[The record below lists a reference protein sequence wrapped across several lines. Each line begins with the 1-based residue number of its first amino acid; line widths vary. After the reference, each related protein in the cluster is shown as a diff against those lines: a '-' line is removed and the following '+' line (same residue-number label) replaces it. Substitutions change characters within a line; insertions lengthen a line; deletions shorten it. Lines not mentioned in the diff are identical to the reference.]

1 MKMKNILIL
10 GWLLWVNQLM
20 LTAQVPTT
28 CFEIESILVDACGSP
43 EGENEMVRFVVGPT
57 DLNVANLT
65 ISWASSNPYLGICQ
79 NATTAAAVASL
90 NSTIQSCGYLVEPTG
105 GILPAGSKVLL
116 ITSTAV
122 DVTANS
128 FSNLND
134 TLIVIF
140 QCAGNTAGHFANYNS
155 TPGIRTLSMSF
166 GSGCSDQVSYDRG
179 LLINQNGT
187 YGGSSAIK
195 NGARVDF
202 DWAGTPTYANDGCQA
217 PINLSSLFIVNND
230 TTICSGASFA
240 LHAAYSNDI
249 VSIKWESLTGATISN
264 PFSSP
269 ANYTN
274 NNTADQIVLTGY
286 TFCNDSIKDT
296 LNITIV
302 SPITVQINA
311 STNDSICAGQS
322 SILTATGASS
332 YLWNTGATGSSIT
345 VNTTGNYT
353 VIGATTCFSDTASI
367 HIVVVPIPTLSVSTT
382 SDTICSGQSATLTAT
397 ASLAPVTW
405 NTGQTGNTITVS
417 TQGMFTASISDN
429 ICGTFSDSVF
439 IYVQTAPVIN
449 IQATDTSLCLGSVTL
464 TTTGSNYNTL
474 NWNTGAGSS
483 QITVSDTGWY
493 FVSASNNCFTAI
505 DSIYIYP
512 AIFPSVQIIAGDSVL
527 CNNNNIVLSAN
538 ATPANVSY
546 LWNTGETTTQ
556 ITVSSGQQY
565 YVIAS
570 NSCGSDTAYQII
582 YDQSVIANFAT
593 STDMGEAP
601 LNVECFNLSTNATQY
616 SWYIDNQ
623 FINNS
628 TDFSTT
634 FENQG
639 AYTITLIAENNFGCI
654 DSLSKIIE
662 VSLMTTVYI
671 PNVFTPDG
679 DGLNDVFL
687 VKGNNLDYYRI
698 SIFNRWGQLLF
709 EGDKNNN
716 WDGSDANGKLVPD
729 GTYVYLIEV
738 VYLNGVR
745 EWKQGCVQKLE

>member
-1 MKMKNILIL
+1 MKKIILLITGLSLQIL
-10 GWLLWVNQLM
+10 VYTQ
-20 LTAQVPTT
+20 TPTT

-79 NATTAAAVASL
+79 NATTAAVVAAL
-90 NSTIQSCGYLVEPTG
+90 NSTIQSCGYLVEPTAG
-105 GILPAGSKVLL
+105 VLPAGSEVLL

-122 DVTANS
+122 DVAANS

-155 TPGIRTLSMSF
+155 TPGIRTLTMSF
-166 GSGCSDQVSYDRG
+166 GPGCSDQVSYDRS

-195 NGARVDF
+195 NGGRVDF
-202 DWAGTPTYANDGCQA
+202 DWSGTPTYANDGCQA
-217 PINLSSLFIVNND
+217 PINPSYLFIVNND
-230 TTICSGASFA
+230 TTICPGTSFA
-240 LHAAYSNDI
+240 LQAAYSSDI
-249 VSIKWESLTGATISN
+249 VSIKWESLNGSAIGN

-274 NNTADQIVLTGY
+274 NTAADQIVLTGY

-322 SILTATGASS
+322 STLTATGADS
-332 YLWNTGATGSSIT
+332 YLWNTGATSASISAS
-345 VNTTGNYT
+345 TTNDYI
-353 VIGATTCFSDTASI
+353 VIGTSACYTDTDTF
-367 HIVVVPIPTLSVSTT
+367 HLEVIPLPTISVS
-382 SDTICSGQSATLTAT
+382 SSAGDTICNGQSTVLTAT
-397 ASLAPVTW
+397 ASSPSVTW

-417 TQGMFTASISDN
+417 TQGMFTASITDN
-429 ICGTFSDSVF
+429 ICGTFSDSIF
-439 IYVQTAPVIN
+439 IYVQTAPAVN
-449 IQATDTSLCLGSVTL
+449 IQSTDTSLCSGNVIL
-464 TTTGSNYNTL
+464 TATASNYNNI
-474 NWNTGAGSS
+474 NWNTGAVSP
-483 QITVSDTGWY
+483 QISVSDSGWY
-493 FVSASNNCFTAI
+493 WVSASNNCFTVS
-505 DSIYIYP
+505 DSVYIYP
-512 AIFPSVQIIAGDSVL
+512 AIIPAAQIITGDSIL
-527 CNNNNIVLSAN
+527 CNNENIVLSAS
-538 ATPANVSY
+538 ATPSNVSY
-546 LWNTGETTTQ
+546 WWNTGETTAQ

-565 YVIAS
+565 YVVVS
-570 NSCGSDTAYQII
+570 NSCGSDTAYQTI
-582 YDQSVIANFAT
+582 YDKSVIADFTT

-601 LNVECFNLSTNATQY
+601 LDVECINLSNNATQY

-623 FINNS
+623 LINNN

-639 AYTITLIAENNFGCI
+639 TYIVTLIAENNFGCI
-654 DSLSKIIE
+654 DSLSKIID

-671 PNVFTPDG
+671 PNVFTPNG
-679 DGLNDVFL
+679 DGLNDVFFI
-687 VKGNNLDYYRI
+687 KGNNILRYTF
-698 SIFNRWGQLLF
+698 SIFNRWGELLF
-709 EGDKNNN
+709 EGDEQTP
-716 WDGSDANGKLVPD
+716 WDGTYQNETIPD
-729 GTYVYLIEV
+729 GTYVYIVKVTYTNDTNEIFT
-738 VYLNGVR
+738 GDI
-745 EWKQGCVQKLE
+745 QKLK